1 MKLTPNKCH
10 EEKRKTK
17 TVQVRKDMTKIVKQM
32 ESNDTDV
39 LNCVSGKYFH
49 QYERDRLHSP
59 SVLRREKKLMI
70 KHCNKGKKWYS

>member
-32 ESNDTDV
+32 ESNETDV
-39 LNCVSGKYFH
+39 LNCVSGKYVH

-59 SVLRREKKLMI
+59 SVLRRQK
-70 KHCNKGKKWYS
+70 N

>member
-32 ESNDTDV
+32 ESNETDV
-39 LNCVSGKYFH
+39 LNCVSGK
-49 QYERDRLHSP
+49 
-59 SVLRREKKLMI
+59 
-70 KHCNKGKKWYS
+70 

>member
-10 EEKRKTK
+10 EDKRKTK

-59 SVLRREKKLMI
+59 SVLRRQKKINDKTLQQ
-70 KHCNKGKKWYS
+70 GKKMV